1 VRSLA
6 RWCFAHRGTVI
17 LPWLAALILLTAIH
31 SAAGSSYSDSF
42 RLSGTQSFDA
52 VNLLE
57 RSAPEASGD
66 TEQIVIA
73 VTRGRVTDAATRA
86 RVQAMLASVAR
97 LPHVSEISS
106 PYGRRGATQIA
117 PSGEIAFA
125 SVTFDV
131 QASKIRPP
139 AAKAFVSTARSAPG
153 HGLEVEVEGQVA
165 EAARRMGPG
174 GLPFGF
180 LAAGFVLFLVFGSRL
195 RWRSRS

>member
-6 RWCFAHRGTVI
+6 RWCFAHRGTVV
-17 LPWLAALILLTAIH
+17 LSWLAALILLTAIR

-42 RLSGTQSFDA
+42 RLSGTESFDA

-57 RSAPEASGD
+57 RSAPKASGD

-125 SVTFDV
+125 NVPCAD
-131 QASKIRPP
+131 RP
-139 AAKAFVSTARSAPG
+139 
-153 HGLEVEVEGQVA
+153 L
-165 EAARRMGPG
+165 GPG
-174 GLPFGF
+174 
-180 LAAGFVLFLVFGSRL
+180 AGADADPG
-195 RWRSRS
+195 